1 MRDARQRLALA
12 GILVAL
18 ASPAPA
24 AAHARACELIPRE
37 PRAGEWFGFALA
49 ADGKRLAVGAP
60 GDPSALQGR
69 GTVYVFQRDGASWGE
84 GVPVQS
90 GAAGD
95 RFGVSVA
102 LRGDHLAVGAT
113 AGNAVF
119 LFRQSGNGWVPESP
133 PRLAPPN
140 GGRGDDFGFAV
151 ALSDDTL
158 AVGAPGDGDR
168 GSLAGAVYVFQ
179 RSGAGWSLRQKL
191 LADDSQAADRFGSA
205 VALDGDTL
213 VVGAPFADDLLH
225 RLNFGRAYVFERKN
239 GTWTLL
245 QKKLTA
251 GEFAE
256 DDAQFS
262 AALALSHGRLV
273 AGAPGED
280 RDGPEN
286 RGAAYV
292 FTSGATGWTP
302 SPDPKPYTDRGK
314 DDRFG
319 SAVATDGTTDVIGAP
334 FHTSLGAAFVGD
346 EPEPFTGQGASKGSR
361 FGGAVALMDDVVLIG
376 GSRDDPGGAVDAG
389 AVAFC
394 DIGSPQPCGQLPTIS
409 KAGPAGAVVP
419 GPISYTVVV
428 ANGTA
433 PQEARVTDLLD
444 SRLGSVLW
452 CRAEGDGVC
461 TPVSHTPRDI
471 DETIPLSSGARL
483 TYRVNAQLA
492 VGSTGELVNRACV
505 SVPGCPGLGESC
517 STVRNP
523 IGGIGGV
530 DLRVT
535 GTATPSPVVKGRLL
549 TIRWVVKNV
558 GAVRATGVRLLTVPE
573 PPPLPRLDPGDTW
586 ETEVSFAVPACYD
599 GPNPIE
605 RQAEVQA
612 ANGPDVHPED
622 NVATVESRVL
632 DGTADVAV
640 AKRIFDS
647 TGALLPPAAK
657 VAPGDQLTYR
667 ITVEDLGPDPAC
679 GVVLR
684 DQFPAGLVPVPPIP
698 DPCLL
703 AGQCPLGELAKNTPR
718 TLEAT
723 FEVGPEA
730 ACPGSLKNIAS
741 VTSSGS
747 IDRNRENDS
756 SEAMVKVDA
765 VDLAITKEGPTTATA
780 GDPLLY
786 TVRVRNK
793 GCVIKAHVTDAFP
806 AELLQAHWCEGAG
819 CTPSL
824 PGPLDRTLSL
834 APGAGQEFRIQGT
847 VSPLFAGTLTN
858 TAKVEPPAG
867 VADDHPEDNEA
878 TVKTDVVQP
887 PGFHLFC
894 SGIDGPFAEGDM
906 ITCTFTLLNGG
917 PTAQADN
924 AGDEFSVTLP
934 AGLTLVS
941 ASADSPTVTT
951 FGNTV
956 FWNGAVPVG
965 GRVEI
970 NVTATVNAGTA
981 GTTICIQGSAFLDTD
996 GDGVN
1001 DTVFLS
1007 DTVDPPGPPADP
1019 CCFRVLTAEEIPA
1032 LSDLGAAVLVLLLAA
1047 AALAR
1052 LRITPP
1058 PV

>member
-314 DDRFG
+314 DDLFG
-319 SAVATDGTTDVIGAP
+319 SAVATDGSTDVIGAP

-346 EPEPFTGQGASKGSR
+346 EPEPFTGKNASEGSR
-361 FGGAVALMDDVVLIG
+361 FGGAVALMGDVVLIG

-394 DIGSPQPCGQLPTIS
+394 DIGPPQPCGQLPAIS
-409 KAGPAGAVVP
+409 KTGPAGAVLP
-419 GPISYTVVV
+419 GPISYTVLV

-433 PQEARVTDLLD
+433 SQEARVTDLLD
-444 SRLGSVLW
+444 SRLDSVLW

-523 IGGIGGV
+523 IGGVGGV

-586 ETEVSFAVPACYD
+586 ETEVSFIVPACYD

-605 RQAEVQA
+605 RQAEVRANEPDLHPKDNQA
-612 ANGPDVHPED
+612 E
-622 NVATVESRVL
+622 VESRVL

-640 AKRIFDS
+640 TQVLS
-647 TGALLPPAAK
+647 PPAK
-657 VAPGDQLTYR
+657 VEPGDRLTYR

-703 AGQCPLGELAKNTPR
+703 AGQCPLGELAKNMPR

-756 SEAMVKVDA
+756 SEAVVTVDE
-765 VDLAITKEGPTTATA
+765 VDLALTKEGPASA
-780 GDPLLY
+780 DACVPLLY
-786 TVRVRNK
+786 TLHVRNQ
-793 GCVIKAHVTDAFP
+793 GCGAVAKARVTDVFP
-806 AELLQAHWCEGAG
+806 AQLSQVRWCEGAG
-819 CTPSL
+819 CTPSQA
-824 PGPLDRTLSL
+824 GDLDRTLSL
-834 APGAGQEFRIQGT
+834 ARGASRELRVQGM

-858 TAKVEPPAG
+858 SAKVEPPSG
-867 VADDHPEDNEA
+867 VADGHPENNQDMVE
-878 TVKTDVVQP
+878 TKVSRP
-887 PGFHLFC
+887 SGFQLFC
-894 SGIDGPFAEGDM
+894 SGIDGPFAEGEM

-924 AGDEFSVTLP
+924 AGNEFTVTLP
-934 AGLTLVS
+934 ASLTLVA
-941 ASADSPTVTT
+941 ASADSGTAAT
-951 FGNTV
+951 FANTAT
-956 FWNGAVPVG
+956 WNGAVPVG
-965 GRVEI
+965 SRVEI
-970 NVTATVNAGTA
+970 SVKATINAGTA
-981 GTTICIQGSAFLDTD
+981 GTTICLQGSAFLDTD

-1001 DTVFLS
+1001 DTVVLS
-1007 DTVDPPGPPADP
+1007 DRLDEPCAPADP
-1019 CCFRVLTAEEIPA
+1019 CCFRVLTAEEIPT
-1032 LSDLGAAVLVLLLAA
+1032 LSGLGTAVLVLLLAV

-1052 LRITPP
+1052 LRAASAR
-1058 PV
+1058 